1 MYYGIFPMIIIVCS
15 YDELWELLKPYCKKW
30 YQLGI
35 KFGVERRD
43 LRSLI
48 PDGWGIPTDPQK
60 CLELML
66 EIRVEKCEVTWLD
79 AVKILARQLAKP
91 HS

>member
-1 MYYGIFPMIIIVCS
+1 MYYGIFYLVCS
-15 YDELWELLKPYCKKW
+15 YDELWELFKPYCKKW

-43 LRSLI
+43 LRSLM
-48 PDGWGIPTDPQK
+48 PDGCGIPADPQK

-66 EIRVEKCEVTWLD
+66 KNSMRFDKCKMTWLD
-79 AVKILARQLAKP
+79 AVTVLTQQLAKP
-91 HS
+91 YS

>member
-15 YDELWELLKPYCKKW
+15 YDELWELLKPYYMQW

-35 KFGVERRD
+35 KFGVDRRN
-43 LRSLI
+43 LQSLT
-48 PDGWGIPTDPQK
+48 PYGWDIRK

-66 EIRVEKCEVTWLD
+66 KVRLDKCEVTWLD
-79 AVKILARQLAKP
+79 AVTVLTRQLAKP

>member
-1 MYYGIFPMIIIVCS
+1 MYSIIFLIACS
-15 YDELWELLKPYCKKW
+15 YDELWELFKPHCKKW

-43 LRSLI
+43 LWSLI
-48 PDGWGIPTDPQK
+48 PYGCGIPADPQK
-60 CLELML
+60 CLELMVKM
-66 EIRVEKCEVTWLD
+66 RFDKCEVTWLD
-79 AVKILARQLAKP
+79 AVTVLSRQLAKP

>member
-1 MYYGIFPMIIIVCS
+1 MYYGIFLIACS
-15 YDELWELLKPYCKKW
+15 YDELWELFKPYCKKW

-48 PDGWGIPTDPQK
+48 PDGCGIPADPQK

-66 EIRVEKCEVTWLD
+66 KNLMRLTWLD
-79 AVKILARQLAKP
+79 AVTVLTQQLAKP